1 MEKIF
6 LACLKKKKNKKK
18 RVYYG
23 TSYILKTF
31 VVF

>member
-6 LACLKKKKNKKK
+6 LACLKKKKKKK